1 MKQLLY
7 RQGDILFKRVSK
19 APSKKNRQ
27 YRPDGVIAEGETTG
41 HMHRVSNT
49 KKAEVYEIDGK
60 LMLSTPKGIRILHEE
75 HAPVALPKGNYEVIR
90 QREFSPKGRAIRV
103 AD

>member
-1 MKQLLY
+1 MQKLLY
-7 RQGDILFKRVSK
+7 RQGDILFRRLTK
-19 APSKKNRQ
+19 APSKKNRRV
-27 YRPDGVIAEGETTG
+27 RPDGVIAEGETTG
-41 HMHRVSNT
+41 HMHRVEST

-60 LMLSTPKGIRILHEE
+60 LMLSTPKGIRIIHEE
-75 HAPVALPKGNYEVIR
+75 HDAVKLPKGDYEVIR